1 METQNHSKIEM
12 PTENSI
18 ETSSSSGLVRS
29 NSLSRTSSTTS
40 AGSKRIHT
48 VEDIG
53 NETAGMTRKE
63 KIKFLFT
70 AFLPLIITLVI
81 DCGIPLALYYILKNY
96 TSQLVAL
103 IVSGIPPLL
112 HVAYTAI
119 RRRKLDI
126 LGCIFVL
133 SFVISAVVSIVT
145 GKPKIIEFLNLKK
158 LNFFFLQAMFD

>member
-1 METQNHSKIEM
+1 MDSQKNYSTIEVV
-12 PTENSI
+12 PDE
-18 ETSSSSGLVRS
+18 ESSSSGLIKS
-29 NSLSRTSSTTS
+29 NSLSRSSSNSSRT
-40 AGSKRIHT
+40 KQIHT

-53 NETAGMTRKE
+53 HETDNMTRRE
-63 KIKFLFT
+63 KIKFHFIN
-70 AFLPLIITLVI
+70 FLPLIITLVI

-119 RRRKLDI
+119 RRKKLDI

-145 GKPKIIEFLNLKK
+145 GIIY
-158 LNFFFLQAMFD
+158 D